1 MKLSALAQ
9 GAALACAAIAGLLP
23 EHAHAVT
30 FENESV
36 KGSFD
41 STITLGAGRRLGN
54 QSCALIGTP
63 TARCSAGDVNA
74 LTWSGADDGN
84 LNYDKGDFFTAYVKG
99 SHELLLTMPSEGLK
113 FMGRVNWLK
122 DFKADDTR
130 TTPLQDDAKKE
141 IVNDVNVLDLWVSK
155 DFKIGAQNGRVK
167 VGNQVVSWGESLF
180 ALGGINSTNSVDLV
194 RLSNPGVQLKEVFLP
209 APMISVASSVAPGV
223 NVEAYYQFTW
233 NRYKFPPAGS
243 YWSQGDIFDKG
254 RGDLPFLDPDKTP
267 KNSGQFG
274 ASVRW
279 RPTGMDTD
287 FGFYA
292 LRYHDKTPNLAY
304 STGATG
310 QSQWNF
316 VPNRTLLGVSANTSL
331 GDWAV
336 GAELSYRPK
345 DAVALTACADAGT
358 GGTAQDFTPT
368 AAPTTACPG
377 WVDNKRWQLHL
388 TGLYSLTPSNAGA
401 LLDLV
406 GAQTGTFLG
415 EFVVIHYPGISQD
428 KLVRRNVN
436 GVEVEQAVA
445 AGLWWLPSSGTGV
458 TKGFGDATSMGYMF
472 DFSLVYD
479 STLVKGWQ
487 VIPGM
492 FVQHAVK
499 GSTPN
504 FVGNWLEGAKTVN
517 LYLNFVQNPANW
529 QGGVNVAKFFGGK
542 TPTHQPLGDRDFVGA
557 YLSRNF

>member
-1 MKLSALAQ
+1 MKNFALAQ
-9 GAALACAAIAGLLP
+9 GAALACAALSALAPAGAL
-23 EHAHAVT
+23 AFT
-30 FENESV
+30 FETEEM

-54 QSCALIGTP
+54 QSCGLLGTP
-63 TARCSAGDVNA
+63 NAVCGPGDVNP
-74 LTWSGADDGN
+74 LTWAGADDGN
-84 LNYDKGDFFTAYVKG
+84 LNYNKGDYFTTYLKG
-99 SHELLLTMPSEGLK
+99 THELLLTRPADGLK
-113 FMGRVNWLK
+113 FMGRFNWLK

-130 TTPLQDDAKKE
+130 TTPLTSDAEKQ
-141 IVNDVNVLDLWVSK
+141 IVDNINLLDLWVSK
-155 DFKIGAQNGRVK
+155 DFRLGNQAGRVK

-180 ALGGINSTNSVDLV
+180 ALGGINATNSVDLV

-209 APMISVASSVAPGV
+209 APIISVASSLAPGV
-223 NVEAYYQFTW
+223 NVEAYYQLHW

-254 RGDLPFLDPDKTP
+254 RGNLPFLDPDDEP
-267 KNSGQFG
+267 RNSGQFG
-274 ASVRW
+274 VSLRW
-279 RPTGMDTD
+279 RPKNVDAD
-287 FGFYA
+287 FGVYA
-292 LRYHDKTPNLAY
+292 MNYHDKTPNLAY

-310 QSQWNF
+310 QLQWNF
-316 VPNRTLLGVSANTSL
+316 LPNRKLFGVSANTSV
-331 GDWAV
+331 GDWAL

-377 WVDNKRWQLHL
+377 WVDNKRWQMHL
-388 TGLYSLTPSNAGA
+388 TGLYSLTPSNARGF
-401 LLDLV
+401 LDAV

-428 KLVRRNVN
+428 KLVTRTVN
-436 GVEVEQAVA
+436 GVAIEQAVA
-445 AGLWWLPSSGTGV
+445 AGLWWLPSSGAGV
-458 TKGFGDATSMGYMF
+458 TRGFGDATSMGYMF

-479 STLVKGWQ
+479 NTLIPGWQ
-487 VIPGM
+487 VIPGV

-504 FVGNWLEGAKTVN
+504 FIGNWLEGAKTVN
-517 LYLNFVQNPANW
+517 FYVNFVQNPATW
-529 QGGVNVAKFFGGK
+529 QAGINIAKFFGGK
-542 TPTHQPLGDRDFVGA
+542 TPTHQPLGDRDFIGV
-557 YLSRNF
+557 YLSRNL

>member
-1 MKLSALAQ
+1 MKLSTLAL
-9 GAALACAAIAGLLP
+9 GVALACATLSSLP
-23 EHAHAVT
+23 AAAVT
-30 FENESV
+30 FETETL

-41 STITLGAGRRLGN
+41 STITLGAGRRLGA

-63 TARCSAGDVNA
+63 TASCSAADVNA
-74 LTWSGADDGN
+74 LTWAGADDGN
-84 LNYDKGDFFTAYVKG
+84 LNYNKGDFFTAYLKG

-130 TTPLQDDAKKE
+130 TTPLLNDAKKQ
-141 IVNDVNVLDLWVSK
+141 IVNNINLLDLWVSK
-155 DFKIGAQNGRVK
+155 EFKAGDQNGRIK
-167 VGNQVVSWGESLF
+167 LGNQVVSWGESLF

-209 APMISVASSVAPGV
+209 APMVSVASSLAPGL
-223 NVEAYYQFTW
+223 NVEAYYQFQW

-254 RGDLPFLDPDKTP
+254 RGDLPFLDADRKP
-267 KNSGQFG
+267 KDSGQFG
-274 ASVRW
+274 VALRW
-279 RPTGMDTD
+279 RPKGMDTD

-292 LRYHDKTPNLAY
+292 MNYHDKTPNLAY
-304 STGATG
+304 STGAA
-310 QSQWNF
+310 QQLQWNF
-316 VPNRTLLGVSANTSL
+316 LPDRKLFGVSANTSL

-368 AAPTTACPG
+368 AAPSTVCPG
-377 WVDNKRWQLHL
+377 WIDNKRYQMHL
-388 TGLYSLTPSNAGA
+388 TALYSLIPSNAGA
-401 LLDLV
+401 FLDFM

-415 EFVVIHYPGISQD
+415 EFVVIHYPGINQN
-428 KLVRRNVN
+428 KLVSRTVN
-436 GVEVEQAVA
+436 GVAIEQVPA

-479 STLVKGWQ
+479 GSLIKGWQ

-504 FVGNWLEGAKTVN
+504 FLGNWLEGAKAVN
-517 LYLNFVQNPANW
+517 FYVNFVQNPAHW
-529 QGGVNVAKFFGGK
+529 QAGVNVTKFFGGK
-542 TPTHQPLGDRDFVGA
+542 NPTNQPYGDRDFVGA